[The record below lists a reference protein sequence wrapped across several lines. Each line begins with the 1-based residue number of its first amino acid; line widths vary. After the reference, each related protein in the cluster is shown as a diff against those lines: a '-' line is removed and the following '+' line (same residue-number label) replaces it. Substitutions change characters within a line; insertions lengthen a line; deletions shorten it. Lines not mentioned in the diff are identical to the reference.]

1 VDVGALKMPGD
12 VMGTVYFATL
22 DPNCTLPFLV
32 DDDPGN
38 TNRQYLFGSVSFMPE
53 DGTTLKLSQWAV
65 GREYYALKGGS
76 GSSSALGGSSQA
88 PELVTYVD
96 CIVNL

>member
-1 VDVGALKMPGD
+1 
-12 VMGTVYFATL
+12 L

-38 TNRQYLFGSVSFMPE
+38 TNRQYLFGSFSFLAE
-53 DGTTLKLSQWAV
+53 EGVTFKLSQWAV

-76 GSSSALGGSSQA
+76 GSSSALGGSSQK
-88 PELVTYVD
+88 PEFISFVD